1 MPQSTIAAIASSPG
15 TGAVAL
21 LRLSGSGAKS
31 IASAIFSG
39 RSAESWVPRQQHFG
53 RIRNLLGDVIDEV
66 LLTWFPG
73 PRSFTGEDVVE
84 IACHGGVLVTRRIL
98 DCLVAAGAVP
108 AAPGEFSERAFL
120 NGRLDLTQAEAIM
133 DLISARTD
141 LALKAAREQLG
152 GLLGREVEGIRLDLV
167 GLVAQVEAHIDFPEE
182 DIAPDSTAAML
193 GSLETIQRR
202 ISRLLGTAEQ
212 GRFLREGIRTVICGP
227 PNAGKSSLLNR
238 LLGYDRAIVSGE
250 AGTTRDTIEEGLNL
264 NGIPLRLIDTA
275 GIREAEGSIERE
287 GIARSRA
294 EIGGAELI
302 LFVVDASVSSQ
313 GVEQV
318 LAPPGARLL
327 RILNK
332 ADLPRHPDWESGD
345 GLAVSCLE
353 DRSIDALRERL
364 FALVTAGTGLETGDL
379 TSINA
384 RHQACL
390 GRAGSAL
397 AAARGLLAAGE
408 SPEFV
413 AEELRAALDAV
424 GEVVGKTDV
433 EEILGEIF
441 GRFCIGK

>member
-1 MPQSTIAAIASSPG
+1 MISSTIAAIASPPG

-21 LRLSGSGAKS
+21 LRLSGPA
-31 IASAIFSG
+31 ARAVAARVFSG
-39 RSAESWVPRQQHFG
+39 RSAENWIPRQQHFG
-53 RIRNLLGDVIDEV
+53 RVKNGDGEVIDEV

-73 PRSFTGEDVVE
+73 PNSFTGEEVVE

-98 DCLVAAGAVP
+98 EALVSAGAIP

-141 LALKAAREQLG
+141 LALKAAREQLAG
-152 GLLGREVEGIRLDLV
+152 GLGGEVEGIRLDLV
-167 GLVAQVEAHIDFPEE
+167 GLVAHVEAHIDFPEE
-182 DIAPDSTAAML
+182 DISPDSTGAML
-193 GSLETIQRR
+193 ETLDGIRR
-202 ISRLLGTAEQ
+202 RVSRLLATADH
-212 GRFLREGIRTVICGP
+212 GRMLREGIRTVICGP

-238 LLGYDRAIVSGE
+238 LLGFDRAIVSGE

-275 GIREAEGSIERE
+275 GIREAAGSIERE
-287 GIARSRA
+287 GIARSLA
-294 EIGGAELI
+294 QIEGAELI
-302 LFVVDASVSSQ
+302 LHVVDAS
-313 GVEQV
+313 
-318 LAPPGARLL
+318 APANGIAPMDAPAGAKML

-332 ADLPRHPDWESGD
+332 ADLSTHPDWLEAP
-345 GLAVSCLE
+345 GLAVSCLDE
-353 DRSIDALRERL
+353 SSISRLRETL
-364 FALVTAGTGLETGDL
+364 FRIVSEGTGIDTGDL

-390 GRAGSAL
+390 NRAGDAL
-397 AAARGLLAAGE
+397 SSARGLLEIGE

-424 GEVVGKTDV
+424 GEIVGKTDV